1 MNPRVRAA
9 AIVFVACAGC
19 RRATPQDDGTKS
31 SGPSSAPAGD
41 LAPAD
46 HLAPGELLEGA
57 DNAFG
62 LILPRRLRVEGA
74 FAQVVYASGPLAVQ
88 PLVRYFRARLQDGS
102 LREGETAAS
111 FEHVHVP
118 GKPERE
124 LAIRIAAT
132 AQTARVEIR
141 DATPPEAP
149 ALPDDRARWKRVG
162 LTPEGRLLDRTHLD

>member
-1 MNPRVRAA
+1 M
-9 AIVFVACAGC
+9 ACGGC
-19 RRATPQDDGTKS
+19 RGAPPADDGAKS
-31 SGPSSAPAGD
+31 NGPSSAPAPG

-57 DNAFG
+57 DDAFG

-74 FAQVVYASGPLAVQ
+74 FAHVVYASGPLAVQ
-88 PLVRYFRARLQDGS
+88 PLVRYFRTRLQDGD

-124 LAIRIAAT
+124 LAIRITAT
-132 AQTARVEIR
+132 PQAARVEIR